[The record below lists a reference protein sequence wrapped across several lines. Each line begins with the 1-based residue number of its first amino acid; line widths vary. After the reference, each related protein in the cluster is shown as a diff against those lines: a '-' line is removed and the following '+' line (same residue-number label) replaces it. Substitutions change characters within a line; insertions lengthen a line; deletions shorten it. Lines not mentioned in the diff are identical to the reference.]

1 MLRPTL
7 IALAAA
13 FALSPFASAQRDKLP
28 VSELTPAQHEQLQR
42 DKLIIGAKDYPQIF
56 TPYIALGKSPQAI
69 RFITS
74 DAALAAYHALFE
86 DSFRE
91 LELRRATRLRVD
103 LEGLYNACKPF
114 SSQKKKPVYPSTL
127 IQHILGPAMVIL
139 GTPATTEYF
148 SESLLPEI
156 NRQVALI
163 RDAEVLEC
171 PPWLDYS
178 KDDWL
183 FEIDYRRCEPVSF
196 YADDD
201 ALADYHRAVRWLQLV
216 PMRATN
222 DAELAAWANMVRV
235 SNTWEWYNERGN
247 PEFITSFTGLS
258 IFAGP
263 IADRTIIVN
272 NSDIRSACHPSSD
285 IVKNKV
291 QPATLRLDR
300 LREILLQDAR
310 QNPPRSAINDENRIE
325 PQANHSPF
333 SDIRF
338 RVMPTHALPDAEI
351 ISSCLNDNIRPNGLT
366 VAAFLGSAF
375 AHERMP
381 KIKDDPDGAEWAA
394 WCKRARQITLSQ
406 GGEPRS
412 LYADYIDVLRALN
425 APPVKEAP
433 AFMGSLPW
441 QRKTCQTQL
450 ASWAQI
456 RHTYALQAKLSVM
469 RITGVGDLRPPPP
482 GFVEPNPAF
491 WREYV
496 RFVER
501 TIALLEQHGVFTP
514 FENENADT
522 SESLEYEPGF
532 SDGSERVQNRWNKL
546 ATLSRQLETILAKQ
560 LDEIELTKSERATLV
575 QFGYTLANAMGYFH
589 SSTEGK
595 PRDNAPRWAEVAH
608 DPNVD
613 ESLGVATGRA
623 RALFVLYPWRGRELL
638 CTGAVLSYYEEWA
651 LTKRLTDKMWKEKLD
666 GPYAPPPPDWL
677 APILAK

>member
-28 VSELTPAQHEQLQR
+28 ASELTPAQHEQLQR

-91 LELRRATRLRVD
+91 LELRRSARLRGD
-103 LEGLYNACKPF
+103 LEGLYKACKPHTTG
-114 SSQKKKPVYPSTL
+114 KKKPVYPPAL

-148 SESLLPEI
+148 SESLLSEI

-178 KDDWL
+178 EDDR
-183 FEIDYRRCEPVSF
+183 FFRIDYRRCEPVSF
-196 YADDD
+196 YDDDD

-222 DAELAAWANMVRV
+222 DAELTAWANMVSV
-235 SNTWEWYNERGN
+235 SKMRESYHEREN
-247 PEFITSFTGLS
+247 PEFTASFTGLS

-263 IADRTIIVN
+263 IADRTIIVD
-272 NSDIRSACHPSSD
+272 NSDIRSACHPSSEL
-285 IVKNKV
+285 VKNV
-291 QPATLRLDR
+291 FQPAKLRLDR

-310 QNPPRSAINDENRIE
+310 QNPPRFSINDEFRLE
-325 PQANHSPF
+325 PGKDASLLSQ
-333 SDIRF
+333 IRF

-351 ISSCLNDNIRPNGLT
+351 ISSCLADNIRPNGLT
-366 VAAFLGSAF
+366 IATFLGSSF

-381 KIKDDPDGAEWAA
+381 KIKGDPDGAKWAA

-406 GGEPRS
+406 EGEPRS
-412 LYADYIDVLRALN
+412 LYADYIDVLRTLN
-425 APPVKEAP
+425 APPIKEAP
-433 AFMGSLPW
+433 AFMSSLPW

-456 RHTYALQAKLSVM
+456 RHTYTLQAKLSVM
-469 RITGVGDLRPPPP
+469 YISGFGDRRPPPP
-482 GFVEPNPAF
+482 GFIEPIPAF

-501 TIALLEQHGVFTP
+501 TIALLEEHDVFSP
-514 FENENADT
+514 SVNENDDKT
-522 SESLEYEPGF
+522 ESLKYKPGF
-532 SDGSERVQNRWNKL
+532 GGDSERVQNRWNKL

-560 LDEIELTKSERATLV
+560 LDEIELTKSERNTLI
-575 QFGYTLANAMGYFH
+575 QFGYTLANAMGYFDDAH
-589 SSTEGK
+589 KK
-595 PRDNAPRWAEVAH
+595 PRDDAPRWAEVAH
-608 DPNVD
+608 DPNED

-623 RALFVLYPWRGRELL
+623 RTLFVLYPWHGQEIL

-666 GPYAPPPPDWL
+666 SPYAPPPPDWL